1 METRHVT
8 VDDWEI
14 REAGDGMSFTGYAAV
29 FNSASQ
35 PLPFVETIAPG
46 AFSRTLG
53 SRNNIRMLVNHNCD
67 KPLASTRSKTLR
79 LSEDSSGLLVD
90 ADLPLDVSYA
100 RDLSVLLRN
109 KIVDGMSFGFS
120 VPRGGDDW
128 NEDGSQR
135 TLNQVRLHEVSVV
148 TFPAYESTSAQVRA
162 VDNLADATGEDAG
175 ALNEALDALERGST
189 LTADQ
194 AGLLSVVVSKLSPET
209 IHPVEVPVDAE
220 PDPDVKAALDM
231 LRARIDMAYKS
242 L

>member
-14 REAGDGMSFTGYAAV
+14 REAGDGMSFTGYAAM
-29 FNSASQ
+29 FNSASS

-100 RDLSVLLRN
+100 RGLSVLLRN

-231 LRARIDMAYKS
+231 LRARIDMAYKA